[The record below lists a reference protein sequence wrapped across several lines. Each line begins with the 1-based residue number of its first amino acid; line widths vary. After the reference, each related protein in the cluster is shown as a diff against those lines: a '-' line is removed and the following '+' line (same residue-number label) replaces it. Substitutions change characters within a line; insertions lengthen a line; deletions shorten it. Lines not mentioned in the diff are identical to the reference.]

1 MCDKQLRIEPVFLL
15 SCGSFNPI
23 TVMHMRMME
32 LARDKIENMHLST
45 KESHHVLSR
54 ENNQFT
60 QKECSD
66 DHPIN
71 HDHRKV
77 VVGGIFS
84 PVSNLYEKK
93 GLLPASLRV
102 ELTRLACISASDWLA
117 VSNWECSQ
125 SSWLRT
131 RVVLDHIYSVLNNTY
146 SNLSNNDET
155 DIDSVPRK
163 KTCFAPSNF
172 YPTDRLINEDHEQMK
187 LSSLEGMATDLWLK
201 SCFHH
206 LDSLINV
213 SNVKC
218 SENQV
223 HDTNDDHS
231 NSNLS
236 TSLSSVDR
244 SCYCHKNNT
253 ANVLLSKPCVKLVCG
268 ADLLES
274 FKTPNLWSA
283 EDIETIVRD
292 YGIICISRPSY
303 EPLKIIDESNILS
316 KYKDNISL
324 VIDNCQNSLSSTF
337 VRHALSNGESVQYLV
352 PDRTLEYIY
361 THKLYGAKKRCVNLL
376 ESKTR
381 TEVQH

>member
-1 MCDKQLRIEPVFLL
+1 MLTVIEMLLIVTL
-15 SCGSFNPI
+15 SCLLLFFCL
-23 TVMHMRMME
+23 E
-32 LARDKIENMHLST
+32 LARDKIESMHLST
-45 KESHHVLSR
+45 KESHVLSR

-60 QKECSD
+60 QKEYSD
-66 DHPIN
+66 SHPIDY
-71 HDHRKV
+71 DHQTV

-93 GLLPASLRV
+93 GLLPASIRV

-131 RVVLDHIYSVLNNTY
+131 RVVLDHIYGILNNTY
-146 SNLSNNDET
+146 SNLNNIDET

-172 YPTDRLINEDHEQMK
+172 YPTDRLINEDHEQTK

-201 SCFHH
+201 RCFH

-213 SNVKC
+213 SNIKC
-218 SENQV
+218 GEHQV
-223 HDTNDDHS
+223 HNANDDHF
-231 NSNLS
+231 NSNLF
-236 TSLSSVDR
+236 TSSSSVDR
-244 SCYCHKNNT
+244 SHYCSKNNT
-253 ANVLLSKPCVKLVCG
+253 PNVLLSKPCVKLVCG

-274 FKTPNLWSA
+274 FKTPNLWSE

-303 EPLKIIDESNILS
+303 EPLKIINESNILG

-337 VRHALSNGESVQYLV
+337 VRHALSNGKSVRYLV

-361 THKLYGAKKRCVNLL
+361 THKLYDAKKRCVNLL
-376 ESKTR
+376 ESKTK

>member
-1 MCDKQLRIEPVFLL
+1 MCNKQLRIEPVFLL

-45 KESHHVLSR
+45 KESHHVLSK

-60 QKECSD
+60 QKEYSD

-71 HDHRKV
+71 YDHQTV

-93 GLLPASLRV
+93 GLLPASIRV

-155 DIDSVPRK
+155 EIDSVPRK

-172 YPTDRLINEDHEQMK
+172 YPTDRLINEDHEQTK

-201 SCFHH
+201 SCFH
-206 LDSLINV
+206 LDSLIDV
-213 SNVKC
+213 SNIKC

-223 HDTNDDHS
+223 HNANDDHF
-231 NSNLS
+231 NSNLFP
-236 TSLSSVDR
+236 SLSSVDR
-244 SCYCHKNNT
+244 SCYCRKNNT

-292 YGIICISRPSY
+292 YGIICISRPPY
-303 EPLKIIDESNILS
+303 EPLKIINESNILA

-337 VRHALSNGESVQYLV
+337 VRHALSSGKSVRYLV

-361 THKLYGAKKRCVNLL
+361 THKLYDAKKRCVNLL
-376 ESKTR
+376 ESKTI